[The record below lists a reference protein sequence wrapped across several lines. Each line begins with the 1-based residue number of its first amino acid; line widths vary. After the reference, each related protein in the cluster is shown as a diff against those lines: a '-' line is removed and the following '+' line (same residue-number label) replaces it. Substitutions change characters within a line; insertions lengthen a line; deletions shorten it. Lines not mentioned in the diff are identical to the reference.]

1 MPTPPANVL
10 SSFEK
15 QLLAPATNERPKES
29 QNRTPK
35 ADKGKEPAPS
45 TSKEENK
52 GDNGRKASDNTN
64 GGKRSALSDKPV
76 VTEGE
81 VPSNVGFDP
90 MVMTTILTEALQNS
104 LSGLRQDMESGFND
118 LGNLLTA
125 SYGEEDASIQF
136 FSSQFY
142 SHLFEI
148 QYIFMV
154 RK

>member
-1 MPTPPANVL
+1 MLVKLVFASIMPTPPANVL

-15 QLLAPATNERPKES
+15 QLLAPATN
-29 QNRTPK
+29 
-35 ADKGKEPAPS
+35 KGKEPAPS

-52 GDNGRKASDNTN
+52 GDHGRKGSANTN

-81 VPSNVGFDP
+81 VPSDVGFDR

-104 LSGLRQDMESGFND
+104 LSGLRQDMESSFND
-118 LGNLLTA
+118 LGNLITA
-125 SYGEEDASIQF
+125 NYEEDDASIQF

-142 SHLFEI
+142 SNLFEI
-148 QYIFMV
+148 QYIFMA